1 MLKTMQEK
9 AGGLVL
15 LLAGIGMMIS
25 MASNAAAGVPQS
37 AVERTIALLQSRH
50 EAGVHQRIELGVRQA
65 ASLWREE
72 DGTESEFSDFCA
84 AHFVADPQQRAALLD
99 RFESNLET
107 LYGHAHEVSR
117 AWSIPLQLELG
128 PVLPVDYL
136 FAEYSPFAHIAD
148 DLFHNKI
155 AFSALLNFPFYTL
168 EERLRLGPSWSRE
181 EWAEMRLAGQFSVRV
196 PAEVLQASSVAY
208 VQADDYISNYNI
220 YMHALVDEQGR
231 RLFPE
236 GLKLISHWGLRDELK
251 GQYAEK
257 EGLARQR
264 MISKVMERIIRQEIP
279 QAVINAPVPLW
290 APYTNLAGEEGR
302 MAPAAPEEDVRYS
315 HLLAIFAAERG
326 VDPYYPGQPT
336 KIARRF
342 DREREIPEAEFETL
356 LIRLLTDPIA
366 PRVARLISR
375 RLQRPLE
382 PFDIWYNGF
391 KPKSALGESEL
402 DRIVSAKYPTTAAF
416 QQGLPEILTRLGF
429 NPETA
434 AYLESKITVDPSRG
448 AGHAMGAMRREDNA
462 HLRTRIPEGGMRYKG
477 YNIAVHEL
485 GHCVEQVFS
494 LNRIDH
500 TLLAGVPNTAFT
512 EAFAFVFQSRD
523 LELLGLAA
531 PDAQA
536 AHLNALDTYW
546 GACEIA
552 AVGLVDIRVWNW
564 MYEHPDATPA
574 ELKAAVVEIA
584 RQVWNSYFAPLF
596 GVRDVILLAIYSHM
610 IDSGLYLPDYA
621 LGHIISFQIER
632 YLQDKNLGTEME
644 RMCRLGML
652 TPDGWMS
659 AAVGSPVSV
668 EPLLEA
674 VREAVKVIKK

>member
-1 MLKTMQEK
+1 MSIILHNK
-9 AGGLVL
+9 AGGLLL
-15 LLAGIGMMIS
+15 LLAAIGMMT
-25 MASNAAAGVPQS
+25 AFKAAAGVPAS
-37 AVERTIALLQSRH
+37 AVERAIALLQSRH
-50 EAGVHQRIELGVRQA
+50 GAELHQRIEQGVRQT

-72 DGTESEFSDFCA
+72 DGTEAMFSKFCA
-84 AHFVADPQQRAALLD
+84 DHFVADPRERAALLE
-99 RFESNLET
+99 RFECNLET
-107 LYGHAHEVSR
+107 VYGHAHEVSR
-117 AWSIPLQLELG
+117 AWSVPLQLESG
-128 PVLPVDYL
+128 PVLAVDYL

-155 AFSALLNFPFYTL
+155 AFSALLNFPLYTL

-181 EWAEMRLAGQFSVRV
+181 EWAQMRLANQFNARV
-196 PAEVLQASSVAY
+196 PAAVLQASSVAY

-220 YMHALVDEQGR
+220 YMHALVDERGR

-264 MISKVMERIIRQEIP
+264 MISRVMERIIRQEIP
-279 QAVINAPVPLW
+279 QEVINAPVPLW
-290 APYTNLAGEEGR
+290 APHANLVEKDGVMAG
-302 MAPAAPEEDVRYS
+302 AVPESDTRYA

-326 VDPYYPGQPT
+326 IDPYYPGQPT

-342 DREREIPEAEFETL
+342 DREREIPEAEFEAL
-356 LIRLLTDPIA
+356 LVRLLTDPVA

-375 RLQRPLE
+375 RLKRPLE
-382 PFDIWYNGF
+382 PFDIWYSGF
-391 KPKSALGESEL
+391 KPKTTFVESEL
-402 DRIVSAKYPTTAAF
+402 DRIVSTRYPTTAAF
-416 QQGLPEILTRLGF
+416 QEGLPEILTRLGF
-429 NPETA
+429 APATA
-434 AYLESKITVDPSRG
+434 AYLATKITVDPSRG

-531 PDAQA
+531 ADAQA

-552 AVGLVDIRVWNW
+552 AVGLVDMRVWHW
-564 MYEHPDATPA
+564 MYDHPQATPA
-574 ELKAAVVEIA
+574 ELKAAVIEIA

-610 IDSGLYLPDYA
+610 IDSGLYLPDYS

-632 YLQDKNLGTEME
+632 YLQGRNLGVEME
-644 RMCRLGML
+644 RMCKLGML
-652 TPDGWMS
+652 TPDSWMR
-659 AAVGSPVSV
+659 AAVGSPVSA

-674 VREAVKVIKK
+674 AREAVKVIKN

>member
-181 EWAEMRLAGQFSVRV
+181 EWAEMRLAGQFSARV

-236 GLKLISHWGLRDELK
+236 GLKLISHWGLRDE
-251 GQYAEK
+251 
-257 EGLARQR
+257 
-264 MISKVMERIIRQEIP
+264 
-279 QAVINAPVPLW
+279 
-290 APYTNLAGEEGR
+290 
-302 MAPAAPEEDVRYS
+302 
-315 HLLAIFAAERG
+315 
-326 VDPYYPGQPT
+326 
-336 KIARRF
+336 
-342 DREREIPEAEFETL
+342 
-356 LIRLLTDPIA
+356 
-366 PRVARLISR
+366 
-375 RLQRPLE
+375 
-382 PFDIWYNGF
+382 
-391 KPKSALGESEL
+391 
-402 DRIVSAKYPTTAAF
+402 
-416 QQGLPEILTRLGF
+416 
-429 NPETA
+429 
-434 AYLESKITVDPSRG
+434 
-448 AGHAMGAMRREDNA
+448 
-462 HLRTRIPEGGMRYKG
+462 
-477 YNIAVHEL
+477 
-485 GHCVEQVFS
+485 
-494 LNRIDH
+494 
-500 TLLAGVPNTAFT
+500 
-512 EAFAFVFQSRD
+512 
-523 LELLGLAA
+523 
-531 PDAQA
+531 
-536 AHLNALDTYW
+536 
-546 GACEIA
+546 
-552 AVGLVDIRVWNW
+552 
-564 MYEHPDATPA
+564 
-574 ELKAAVVEIA
+574 
-584 RQVWNSYFAPLF
+584 
-596 GVRDVILLAIYSHM
+596 
-610 IDSGLYLPDYA
+610 
-621 LGHIISFQIER
+621 
-632 YLQDKNLGTEME
+632 
-644 RMCRLGML
+644 
-652 TPDGWMS
+652 
-659 AAVGSPVSV
+659 
-668 EPLLEA
+668 
-674 VREAVKVIKK
+674 

>member
-1 MLKTMQEK
+1 
-9 AGGLVL
+9 
-15 LLAGIGMMIS
+15 
-25 MASNAAAGVPQS
+25 
-37 AVERTIALLQSRH
+37 
-50 EAGVHQRIELGVRQA
+50 
-65 ASLWREE
+65 
-72 DGTESEFSDFCA
+72 
-84 AHFVADPQQRAALLD
+84 
-99 RFESNLET
+99 
-107 LYGHAHEVSR
+107 
-117 AWSIPLQLELG
+117 
-128 PVLPVDYL
+128 
-136 FAEYSPFAHIAD
+136 
-148 DLFHNKI
+148 
-155 AFSALLNFPFYTL
+155 
-168 EERLRLGPSWSRE
+168 
-181 EWAEMRLAGQFSVRV
+181 
-196 PAEVLQASSVAY
+196 
-208 VQADDYISNYNI
+208 
-220 YMHALVDEQGR
+220 
-231 RLFPE
+231 
-236 GLKLISHWGLRDELK
+236 
-251 GQYAEK
+251 
-257 EGLARQR
+257 
-264 MISKVMERIIRQEIP
+264 
-279 QAVINAPVPLW
+279 
-290 APYTNLAGEEGR
+290 
-302 MAPAAPEEDVRYS
+302 
-315 HLLAIFAAERG
+315 
-326 VDPYYPGQPT
+326 
-336 KIARRF
+336 
-342 DREREIPEAEFETL
+342 
-356 LIRLLTDPIA
+356 
-366 PRVARLISR
+366 
-375 RLQRPLE
+375 
-382 PFDIWYNGF
+382 
-391 KPKSALGESEL
+391 
-402 DRIVSAKYPTTAAF
+402 
-416 QQGLPEILTRLGF
+416 LPEILTRLGF